1 MKNRKIQLEK
11 INKAKSWFFER
22 EIKLIN
28 IWQELFR
35 EKWKGTSNYY
45 QEWYSSHSYRLL
57 IDLINIKM
65 IREYFEAPYNLKIT
79 RKIQFT
85 KLAQGKRKTK

>member
-28 IWQELFR
+28 IWQELLR
-35 EKWKGTSNYY
+35 EK
-45 QEWYSSHSYRLL
+45 
-57 IDLINIKM
+57 
-65 IREYFEAPYNLKIT
+65 
-79 RKIQFT
+79 
-85 KLAQGKRKTK
+85 